1 MTSSRREVR
10 RLQAPNRRMSVMELS
25 VTVCVVLGLLFV
37 SYRVIGVPGRPDG
50 AVPVPLVAHAAL

>member
-1 MTSSRREVR
+1 
-10 RLQAPNRRMSVMELS
+10 MSVMELS

-37 SYRVIGVPGRPDG
+37 SYRVIGVPGHPDG